1 MKILTTL
8 LAVSLSLYGTT
19 IPSDNAL
26 TLDEA
31 IEILKQDNL
40 EIKAAQLEYQST
52 QAKTNQVSA
61 MNWGTLDLELNAAN
75 SDDAGNVFGFK
86 LTSRKASYGDLGMA
100 DMFNGTSPA
109 PNPLDLDPFLA
120 HQPDDLNNPDSTNFF
135 QTKLEYTLPIYV
147 GGKISGYTDISRSM
161 EKMQQLETD
170 KTVNTKIYET
180 RKAFYDM
187 ALLEQAIKN
196 LSTINDNIATL
207 EETTQFMIDEGYAK
221 RIDLLEVQAKH
232 SNVERNLNE
241 MKANEKL
248 LYDYLSFL
256 LDREVTQITVPD
268 SEVKESTLSTEQILE
283 HNVDI
288 KQAETGLQIR
298 KRMVDV
304 SQSGYLPMIG
314 LKANVQSSAI
324 NLDDYDMIDNGS
336 YTAGVQLKWN
346 LFSGGSD
353 SNKVQEAKVNEL
365 KTQTQV
371 ELARKGIALQVSK
384 IRTEIASFD
393 FEIESLTKELELTT
407 EIYKNY
413 EERYKEQLASMS
425 DLVIKQ
431 SIQIEKVLALL
442 EVQNKRNERVFAL
455 EKLANGEH

>member
-1 MKILTTL
+1 MKMLSTL

-19 IPSDNAL
+19 LPSDNNL

-52 QAKTNQVSA
+52 QAKTEQVSS
-61 MNWGTLDLELNAAN
+61 MNWGSLDLILNAAN
-75 SDDAGNVFGFK
+75 SDDAGNAFGFK
-86 LTSRKASYGDLGMA
+86 LTSRKATFGDLGLG
-100 DMFNGTSPA
+100 DFNPALGTDA
-109 PNPLDLDPFLA
+109 LA
-120 HQPDDLNNPDSTNFF
+120 VVPEDLNNPGSTNYF

-187 ALLEQAIKN
+187 ALLETAIKN

-207 EETTQFMIDEGYAK
+207 EETTQFMITEGYAK
-221 RIDLLEVQAKH
+221 RIDLLEVQAKR

-241 MKANEKL
+241 MNANKTL
-248 LYDYLSFL
+248 LYNYLSFL
-256 LDREVTQITVPD
+256 LNRDITQIAVPD

-283 HNVDI
+283 RNVDI

-314 LKANVQSSAI
+314 MKANVQSSAI
-324 NLDDYDMIDNGS
+324 DLDDYDMIDNGS

-346 LFSGGSD
+346 LFSGGAD
-353 SNKVQEAKVNEL
+353 SNKGQEAKVNEL
-365 KTQTQV
+365 KTKTQV
-371 ELARKGIALQVSK
+371 ELAKKGIELQVSK
-384 IRTEIASFD
+384 IRTEIASLD
-393 FEIESLTKELELTT
+393 FEIESLSKELELTT

-455 EKLANGEH
+455 EKLANGEQ

>member
-1 MKILTTL
+1 MKILTIL
-8 LAVSLSLYGTT
+8 LAAGLSLYAAAIQSEST
-19 IPSDNAL
+19 L

-52 QAKTNQVSA
+52 QARTEQVSA

-75 SDDAGNVFGFK
+75 TDDAGNAFGFK
-86 LTSRKASYGDLGMA
+86 LTSRKATFGDFGFGEL
-100 DMFNGTSPA
+100 GTSGI
-109 PNPLDLDPFLA
+109 DLDYKPNA
-120 HQPDDLNNPDSTNFF
+120 LNNPGTTNFF

-147 GGKISGYTDISRSM
+147 GGKISGYTDVSRSM

-170 KTVNTKIYET
+170 KTVSTKVYET

-187 ALLEQAIKN
+187 ALLETAIKN

-221 RIDLLEVQAKH
+221 RIDLLEVQAKR

-241 MKANEKL
+241 MKANQTL
-248 LYDYLSFL
+248 LYNYLSFL
-256 LDREVTQITVPD
+256 LNREITQITVPD
-268 SEVKESTLSTEQILE
+268 SEVKESSLTTEEILTR
-283 HNVDI
+283 NVDI
-288 KQAETGLQIR
+288 KQAETGLEIR
-298 KRMVDV
+298 QRMVDV
-304 SQSGYLPMIG
+304 SQSGYLPMVG
-314 LKANVQSSAI
+314 LKANVQSSALD
-324 NLDDYDMIDNGS
+324 LDDYNMIDNGS

-346 LFSGGSD
+346 LFSGGAD
-353 SNKVQEAKVNEL
+353 SNKVEEAKVNEL

-371 ELARKGIALQVSK
+371 ELAKKGIALQVSK
-384 IRTEIASFD
+384 IRTEIASLD
-393 FEIESLTKELELTT
+393 FEIESLSKELELTT